1 MIRGIVFRL
10 LFCRIPKNNE
20 WHTLLILKSPF
31 FDDYIAPKIVCV
43 RFFYITFA
51 STLIKKLICYG

>member
-10 LFCRIPKNNE
+10 LFAEYLKIMSR
-20 WHTLLILKSPF
+20 HTLLILKSPF

>member
-20 WHTLLILKSPF
+20 YAYCISNKKSF
-31 FDDYIAPKIVCV
+31 FNNYKAFKIVHV
-43 RFFYITFA
+43 RFF
-51 STLIKKLICYG
+51 TLPLHQL

>member
-20 WHTLLILKSPF
+20 WAYFIN
-31 FDDYIAPKIVCV
+31 
-43 RFFYITFA
+43 
-51 STLIKKLICYG
+51 IKKSIF